1 MKVSILKPSYTC
13 PPLAEP
19 IAEMLLSQVDLLA
32 IPCDKEEMCDN
43 SSVIFMPQLVNQHA
57 IYSE

>member
-1 MKVSILKPSYTC
+1 MSILKPSYTC

-32 IPCDKEEMCDN
+32 IPCDKEELYDN
-43 SSVIFMPQLVNQHA
+43 SSVIFMPQLLNEHS